1 MTTLTITIKRA
12 QVLADMKVV
21 SHAEVASVEDAKLR
35 YLYEAGSEKADQIHQ
50 CITDAY
56 ADAGALM
63 RPFAQG
69 SPAAS
74 VSADDTFSSSG
85 DLVFVMSMTTRKAA
99 NLETPLTA
107 ALHKYIVDDAL
118 AKFYKEVNHAA
129 LQQAHDGQLK
139 GDIAAIEALVYRRM
153 KPTYTPN
160 GVGPIE
166 P

>member
-12 QVLADMKVV
+12 QVLADIKVT
-21 SHAEVASVEDAKLR
+21 SHAEVATVEDAKLR
-35 YLYEAGSEKADQIHQ
+35 YLYEAGTEKAEQIHQ

-69 SPAAS
+69 TPTAS
-74 VSADDTFSSSG
+74 VSADDTYSSSG
-85 DLVFVMSMTTRKAA
+85 DLVFVMSLTSRKAA

-118 AKFYKEVNHAA
+118 AKFYKGVNHAA
-129 LQQAHDGQLK
+129 LQQIHEGQLK
-139 GDIAAIEALVYRRM
+139 SDISSIEALVYRRM
-153 KPTYTPN
+153 KPAYSLPGTGT
-160 GVGPIE
+160 I
-166 P
+166 